1 MFELVHEGDEGFPE
15 GRSAASRPSLIVDVE
30 GAAVC
35 HPADSVQVSPRDDG
49 VAGGISCSAGAEVD
63 DSGELSAAGEKVV
76 GGDVAVK
83 SLRVRC
89 PPC

>member
-35 HPADSVQVSPRDDG
+35 HPANSVQVSPRDDG
-49 VAGGISCSAGAEVD
+49 VAGVISCSAGAESMTAV
-63 DSGELSAAGEKVV
+63 SCPPGEKVV
-76 GGDVAVK
+76 GGYVAVK

>member
-15 GRSAASRPSLIVDVE
+15 GRSAASRPGIILDPE
-30 GAAVC
+30 DAAEC
-35 HPADSVQVSPRDDG
+35 RPADSVEVSPCDDG
-49 VAGGISCSAGAEVD
+49 VAGGISDAAGAEVD
-63 DSGELSAAGEKVV
+63 DSGELSVAGEKVV